1 MKTALIMDYHIDKL
15 TLIYKVPTTFRS
27 SALTECD
34 PLMLVSKVFILEEV
48 YSKLPYV
55 VRYYKL
61 LYVDDNIQI
70 LIGKFKQDFEDAI
83 TLEVDNMFLYSDHLH
98 LLYDLETQFGLE
110 LFKIKQLDLCCDSNQ
125 NLPRKL
131 NDAMHRTDCTVT
143 RKGRFKVTDKGNQ
156 ILGAKVSN
164 NVKRLPGKDR
174 ERPST
179 SYYMEIHPSGSKQA
193 LKLRC
198 YNKTEEIETKS
209 QKHYIKDSCSF
220 SGTIFRLEVSLSCQV
235 ISRQMKNKT
244 GNWTHQEIYRNLTN
258 IDFLKELFKFHLNRI
273 ATLTIKNK
281 RFSISEFLRLK

>member
-1 MKTALIMDYHIDKL
+1 MQSQLLMTYHIDKL
-15 TLIYKVPTTFRS
+15 TLIYKVPTNFNCGIN
-27 SALTECD
+27 TEYD
-34 PLMLVSKVFILEEV
+34 MFVQPSMVFISRPV
-48 YSKLPYV
+48 YSKLPYI
-55 VRYYKL
+55 VRYYE
-61 LYVDDNIQI
+61 LYYQDGNKDF
-70 LIGKFKQDFEDAI
+70 LIGKFKRDLEDAI
-83 TLEVDNMFLYSDHLH
+83 TLEIDNRFLYTGRLD
-98 LLYDLETQFGLE
+98 LLYAFETQFGLE

-131 NDAMHRTDCTVT
+131 NDAMHRSDCTVT

-179 SYYMEIHPSGSKQA
+179 SYYMEVHPSGSKQA

-209 QKHYIKDSCSF
+209 QKHYIEDSCSF